1 MTQLVDL
8 RDLGADLR
16 RGSENAAPEELW
28 CEGNLQL
35 LSGRLAS
42 IVGTRDISPEGVQ
55 RTRKLTTI
63 LVKEGF
69 CVVSGLAKGVDR
81 VAHETALS
89 LDGSTIAVMG
99 TPIDE
104 CYPAEHRE
112 LKEEIARRGLV
123 LSQFAPGTPI
133 RRSNFPRRNVLMARI
148 SSTTF
153 VVEAGID
160 SGTQHQVRAAV
171 QMGKKVAFLASLV
184 SQDYPWV
191 QEAVETGC
199 GVIIRHAVD
208 AVELLREVRGR
219 TAADAPAD
227 LPPISWEQDEFEMPT
242 AALSRASYKEIHKA
256 LLEPEGADVDPN
268 GHFQTDFPLEVLGAH
283 KPTFFERIWSLILG
297 ATAKH

>member
-8 RDLGADLR
+8 RDLGADVR
-16 RGSENAAPEELW
+16 GGSENAAPEELW

-35 LSGRLAS
+35 LSTPLAS

-55 RTRKLTTI
+55 RTRKLTAI
-63 LVKEGF
+63 LVNEGF

-89 LDGSTIAVMG
+89 LNGSTVAVMG
-99 TPIDE
+99 TPINE

-133 RRSNFPRRNVLMARI
+133 RRSNFPRRNALMARI

-153 VVEAGID
+153 VVEAGIH

-191 QEAVETGC
+191 QEAVEAGC
-199 GVIIRHAVD
+199 GVIIRHAADV
-208 AVELLREVRGR
+208 VELLRGIRGS
-219 TAADAPAD
+219 ADVPAD
-227 LPPISWEQDEFEMPT
+227 LPPIAWEQDEFEMPT
-242 AALSRASYKEIHKA
+242 EAFLGRVSSKKMHKEP
-256 LLEPEGADVDPN
+256 LEPEGADIDPN
-268 GHFQTDFPLEVLGAH
+268 GHFQTDFPLGVEGTH
-283 KPTFFERIWSLILG
+283 KPTLFERIWSLIFG